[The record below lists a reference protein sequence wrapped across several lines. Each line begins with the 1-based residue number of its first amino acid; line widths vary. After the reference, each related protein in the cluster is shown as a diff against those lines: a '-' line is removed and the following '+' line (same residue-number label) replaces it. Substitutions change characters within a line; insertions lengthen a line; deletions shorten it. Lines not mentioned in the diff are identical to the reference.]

1 MAEEDCGLCMFLD
14 FLTASIK
21 RLSAVDWL
29 SFFTQARLHSMSK
42 RSPLLV
48 TLKAGVI
55 YTQCVLVHTRVCVLY
70 RVRILYPVRNA
81 YSYVV
86 H

>member
-14 FLTASIK
+14 LRHQSNDC
-21 RLSAVDWL
+21 AVDRL
-29 SFFTQARLHSMSK
+29 SFFTLARLHNMSK

-55 YTQCVLVHTRVCVLY
+55 YTQCALVHTRVRVLY
-70 RVRILYPVRNA
+70 QVRILDPFRNA
-81 YSYVV
+81 
-86 H
+86 